1 MFSFSELADLI
12 RASRPFLGLIS
23 KAKASKL
30 VRGLVD
36 MFLDMEAGTGIEVQL
51 CKVSIHCITGC
62 QITEATGSLCHVLLL
77 TC

>member
-1 MFSFSELADLI
+1 MVAELADLI

-51 CKVSIHCITGC
+51 CKVSMCYIT
-62 QITEATGSLCHVLLL
+62 LLQL
-77 TC
+77 T

>member
-1 MFSFSELADLI
+1 MFPELADLI

-51 CKVSIHCITGC
+51 CKVSALDQRRCLIFLSCLILPLFLST
-62 QITEATGSLCHVLLL
+62 L
-77 TC
+77 